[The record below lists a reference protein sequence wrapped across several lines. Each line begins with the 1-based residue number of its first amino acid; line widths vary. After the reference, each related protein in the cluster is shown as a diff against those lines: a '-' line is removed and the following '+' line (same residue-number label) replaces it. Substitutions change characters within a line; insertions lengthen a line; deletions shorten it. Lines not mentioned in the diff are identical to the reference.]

1 MSREN
6 HWHVP
11 GKTDVQK
18 QHILEHET
26 LQVLQRYASDKEW
39 EKFDTLLLILPSD
52 KHDDIKELCRYPNAK
67 KCHSDSYYEGRTIKY
82 FAWGDR

>member
-1 MSREN
+1 MSRED

-39 EKFDTLLLILPSD
+39 ETGFEVP
-52 KHDDIKELCRYPNAK
+52 
-67 KCHSDSYYEGRTIKY
+67 
-82 FAWGDR
+82 